1 MSKKQTADVYA
12 NVTPQLV
19 EQVKAVLADAQ
30 KHTYSVSRVYGAYNT
45 ALGLKDKPETCA
57 SCLRV
62 RVEALAKWF
71 KAMPKTATAKTTE
84 DAPTYESTVKRL
96 GLVLDETPDL
106 EYATLGTVLEES
118 YPVKLTDAERGLV
131 QARADELFKGLAQ
144 YDDAEGAYYVAPV
157 EGSTRY
163 AMADGLPFDFTPGD
177 EANKGTVILADGSKA
192 KAGTH
197 LANDGTKLVVQ
208 ANGNA
213 RLEVEDLT

>member
-1 MSKKQTADVYA
+1 MSKKQTADVYE

-19 EQVKAVLADAQ
+19 EQVKAVLADAE
-30 KHTYSVSRVYGAYNT
+30 KHTYSVSRVFGAYNT
-45 ALGLKDKPETCA
+45 ALGKNDKPETCA
-57 SCLRV
+57 SCLRI

-71 KAMPKTATAKTTE
+71 KGMPKTAKATDE
-84 DAPTYESTVKRL
+84 APTYEGTVKRL
-96 GLVLDETPDL
+96 GLVLGETPGS
-106 EYATLGTVLEES
+106 EYATLGTVLAED
-118 YPVKLTDAERGLV
+118 YPVQLTDAERGLV
-131 QARADELFKGLAQ
+131 QARADEIYKDLAQ
-144 YDDAEGAYYVAPV
+144 YDDAEGAYYVAPA

-177 EANKGTVILADGSKA
+177 EAGKGTVTMADGSKA

-197 LANDGTKLVVQ
+197 LAADGMKLVVQ

>member
-19 EQVKAVLADAQ
+19 NQVEAVLADAK

-45 ALGLKDKPETCA
+45 ALGKNDKPETCA

-71 KAMPKTATAKTTE
+71 KGMPKTATAKTDE
-84 DAPTYESTVKRL
+84 PQTYESTVKLL
-96 GLVLDETPDL
+96 GLDLGETPDS
-106 EYATLGTVLEES
+106 EYGALVEALNGDLNEVDRGVLQ
-118 YPVKLTDAERGLV
+118 G
-131 QARADELFKGLAQ
+131 RADELFKDLAQ

-163 AMADGLPFDFTPGD
+163 AMAEGLPFDFTPGD
-177 EANKGTVILADGSKA
+177 EANKGTVTLADGSKA

-197 LANDGTKLVVQ
+197 LATDGTKLVVQ